1 MIKNDRGGIAETRF
15 LTREDMQKIHE
26 QTLLVLEHTGIGVDD
41 EGALRMLADGGA
53 KVDQQA
59 KTVRFPADLI
69 ERCLASVP
77 RRITLAGRNPERDF
91 VLEPGGKMRTRNAG
105 GMTQIHDPESGKI
118 RSATLADVAE
128 FCRLIDGLDHIDYV
142 APVYPSDAP
151 PETLE
156 LYVLETML
164 SSTDKHINIRALTP
178 RNLPYLVQMGEIVA
192 GGKQQLKE
200 RPVISILEA
209 PISPLKFPDVFIDAL
224 FLGGEY
230 GIPVEICSMPNFGAT
245 GPLTVPGALLL
256 SAAEHLA
263 TIVISQL
270 AHPGAPLIWA
280 SRFAAMDMSSG
291 ITGMSVE
298 GAVAS
303 AAAAQLATEH
313 YDLICNLHGPAT
325 NSIIPDGESVFDE
338 CVGAYVTGFAG
349 RPSVLCGAGSLGI
362 GMTASFEELVVS
374 NELHSVIRSVVE
386 GFEVTDETLGA
397 DAIARVG
404 IGGNYLTDDHTMKY
418 LRARRH
424 DSPFMKAKTGDSWA
438 SSGSKHWF
446 ELARERARAILKEH
460 RPTPL
465 DEQVAARLREVIQD
479 AERAFGVKSSD
490 GRGR

>member
-1 MIKNDRGGIAETRF
+1 MIRNDKGGIAEARF
-15 LTREDMQKIHE
+15 LTREGMQKIHE
-26 QTLLVLEHTGIGVDD
+26 QTLIVLERTGIGVDD
-41 EGALRMLADGGA
+41 DAALQMLADGGA
-53 KVDQQA
+53 KVDRLTN
-59 KTVRFPADLI
+59 TVTFPADLI
-69 ERCLASVP
+69 ERCLKTVP

-91 VLEPGGKMRTRNAG
+91 VLEPGCKMRTRNAG
-105 GMTQIHDPESGKI
+105 GMTQIHDSESGEV
-118 RSATLADVAE
+118 RNATLADVGE
-128 FCRLIDGLDHIDYV
+128 FCRLIDGLEHIDYV

-164 SSTDKHINIRALTP
+164 ANTDKHINMRALTP
-178 RNLPYLVQMGEIVA
+178 RNLPYIVQMGEVVA
-192 GGKQQLKE
+192 GGKEQLKQ

-245 GPLTVPGALLL
+245 GPITLAGALLL

-280 SRFAAMDMSSG
+280 SRFASMDMSTG
-291 ITGMSVE
+291 MTGMSVE
-298 GAVAS
+298 GALAS

-362 GMTASFEELVVS
+362 GMTASFEELVIS
-374 NELHSVIRSVVE
+374 NELHSVVRRVVD

-418 LRARRH
+418 LRSRRH
-424 DSPFMKAKTGDSWA
+424 DSAFMKAKTGDTWA
-438 SSGSKHWF
+438 SSGSKDWF

-460 RPTPL
+460 QPTPL
-465 DEQVAARLREVIQD
+465 DEGLAAKLREIIDD
-479 AERAFGVKSSD
+479 AERAFGVK
-490 GRGR
+490 